1 MTYVHSAATIM
12 QETWKPSTK
21 EGILFPVGLFKLTIM
36 SVTTLGVYQ
45 GYWMYRNWKY
55 LRQRRK
61 IKAHSIRRSDY
72 PFFFIYPLFREIRAV
87 GTMISAE
94 PMVAP
99 EFLFVLWIALT
110 LLANLPDPYYLL
122 GNLDVVPILIVQS
135 YVIKL
140 NRENGCERFV
150 DNKLTPQNW
159 LAIAA
164 GIVANVVV
172 LIISLKLG

>member
-1 MTYVHSAATIM
+1 MSDSSATIV
-12 QETWKPSTK
+12 QEEWKPSTN
-21 EGILFPVGLFKLTIM
+21 EGILFPVGLFKLAIM

-61 IKAHSIRRSDY
+61 IKANSVRRSDY

-87 GTMISAE
+87 GATISSQ

-99 EFLFVLWIALT
+99 QLLFVLWLALT
-110 LLANLPDPYYLL
+110 FLVNLPDPYYFL
-122 GNLDVVPILIVQS
+122 GNLDIIPILIVQN
-135 YVIKL
+135 YVLKL
-140 NRENGCERFV
+140 NREYGCERFI
-150 DNKLTPQNW
+150 DYKLTAKNW
-159 LAIAA
+159 LSIVV
-164 GIVANVVV
+164 GIVANIVV

>member
-1 MTYVHSAATIM
+1 M

-21 EGILFPVGLFKLTIM
+21 EGILFPVGLFKLAIM

-61 IKAHSIRRSDY
+61 VKAHSVRRSDY

-87 GTMISAE
+87 GATIGSQS
-94 PMVAP
+94 MVAP
-99 EFLFVLWIALT
+99 EILFVLWVALT
-110 LLANLPDPYYLL
+110 LLANLPDPYYFL
-122 GNLDVVPILIVQS
+122 GNLDIIPILIVQS

-140 NRENGCERFV
+140 NRENGCERFI
-150 DNKLTPQNW
+150 DYKLSAKNW
-159 LAIAA
+159 LAIAV

>member
-1 MTYVHSAATIM
+1 MSDSAAKIM
-12 QETWKPSTK
+12 QETWKPSTN
-21 EGILFPVGLFKLTIM
+21 EGVLFPVGLFKLAIM
-36 SVTTLGVYQ
+36 SATTLGVYQ
-45 GYWMYRNWKY
+45 AYWMYRNWKY

-61 IKAHSIRRSDY
+61 INAHSVRRSDY

-87 GTMISAE
+87 GTMISSE

-99 EFLFVLWIALT
+99 EILFVLWIVLT
-110 LLANLPDPYYLL
+110 LLTNLPDPYYLL
-122 GNLDVVPILIVQS
+122 GNLDIVPILIVQS
-135 YVIKL
+135 YIIKL
-140 NRENGCERFV
+140 NCENGCEGFV

-164 GIVANVVV
+164 GILANAVV